1 MRIICKRVGD
11 SIHDRSPNVD
21 TIQISKINEKKKKI
35 YIYISVLFGKNIPAK
50 CRHSGIAINPVWALC
65 MPL

>member
-21 TIQISKINEKKKKI
+21 TIQISKTNEEKIKKIKKIKKYI
-35 YIYISVLFGKNIPAK
+35 YIYIHIVKISD
-50 CRHSGIAINPVWALC
+50 
-65 MPL
+65 